1 MHAQKAFRAKLNA
14 KKQEKQR
21 IDSPLV
27 RYNEH
32 DQPVCRVCDVVIKSE
47 SNWPAH
53 QVSRKHHEAID
64 KLKATAAAQNRPTVS
79 QSESAKQFPKAK
91 LESSRDL
98 IEKPEPV
105 TAVRAHQSST
115 LPPDFFDNPDK
126 KKQKN
131 ERDSSHHRDLNTHK
145 KDSVSAKIQVTGSVN
160 DISSTAPSVE
170 TRNPHIQTSIDPTPL
185 ASTSNVVTKQVKG
198 ALPAGF
204 FDDKDADLLARG
216 IKPVKPDPKD
226 EYKEFEKLIQED
238 LQEVDNQLEEEER
251 VEMLRR
257 KKLELRASKSSA
269 VVKDVEVASK
279 IPSREESSS
288 DDEDDDV
295 KVDWRLEAL
304 GEVVFLEQLKFKMLS
319 NLTDCA

>member
-1 MHAQKAFRAKLNA
+1 MNAQKKAFRAKLNA

-53 QVSRKHHEAID
+53 QVSRKHHEAIE

-79 QSESAKQFPKAK
+79 KCESAKQFPKAK

-98 IEKPEPV
+98 IEKPEPLP
-105 TAVRAHQSST
+105 AVRAHQSST
-115 LPPDFFDNPDK
+115 LPQDFFDNPDK
-126 KKQKN
+126 KRQKN
-131 ERDSSHHRDLNTHK
+131 GMSSELANY
-145 KDSVSAKIQVTGSVN
+145 
-160 DISSTAPSVE
+160 ISFTAPSVE
-170 TRNPHIQTSIDPTPL
+170 TRNPHIQTSMDPTPL
-185 ASTSNVVTKQVKG
+185 PSTSNVVAKEVKG

-204 FDDKDADLLARG
+204 FDDKDADLRARG
-216 IKPVKPDPKD
+216 IKPVKPDAKD

-238 LQEVDNQLEEEER
+238 LQEVDNRLEEEEFVAAEVIEEEETVEQRAYIER

-257 KKLELRASKSSA
+257 KKLEFKASKSSA
-269 VVKDVEVASK
+269 AVKDAEVTSK
-279 IPSREESSS
+279 IPSREASSS
-288 DDEDDDV
+288 DDEDDDI
-295 KVDWRLEAL
+295 KVDWRSKRL
-304 GEVVFLEQLKFKMLS
+304 
-319 NLTDCA
+319 